1 MTWRSDYQSN
11 WLWLNMKNKDMI
23 ANRRHGF
30 TKVKSYLTNLVT
42 FYDEATALV
51 GRDRA
56 TNTIYLDIYKAF
68 DTPP

>member
-1 MTWRSDYQSN
+1 
-11 WLWLNMKNKDMI
+11 MKNKDMI